1 MSSFKRRELMMVV
14 NALVRC
20 SAWLLFG
27 KLRLLIGKN
36 KRGTMRISEKMPY

>member
-1 MSSFKRRELMMVV
+1 MMVV

-36 KRGTMRISEKMPY
+36 KRGNYEDIRKNAV